1 MSHGLKRSRRGKPLN
16 RPSPGQAAAL
26 GGASI
31 AAAAIA
37 IGIAQIELSGQPQ
50 PHIWSN
56 SWLLVAL
63 SLAFAGLAIAVIFF
77 VASMFARESHPSAD
91 DNQAAGEVNGARQIT
106 ERRARPGEEG
116 EKGLASR
123 TGNVHN
129 EIHDGRFYGPV
140 VQARDVVYGSPPAR
154 PPSPPE
160 DPDTKPTR

>member
-1 MSHGLKRSRRGKPLN
+1 LN

-37 IGIAQIELSGQPQ
+37 IGVAQIELSGQPQ

-63 SLAFAGLAIAVIFF
+63 SLAFVGLAIAVVFF
-77 VASMFARESHPSAD
+77 VAAVFAREPRLSED
-91 DNQAAGEVNGARQIT
+91 DDQVAGEARDARQIT
-106 ERRARPGEEG
+106 SREAQPSEEG
-116 EKGLASR
+116 EKGLTSG
-123 TGNVHN
+123 TGNVHS
-129 EIHDGRFYGPV
+129 EIHGGTFHGPV
-140 VQARDVVYGSPPAR
+140 VQGRHVVYGPPPAR

-160 DPDTKPTR
+160 GPDTDQAR

>member
-1 MSHGLKRSRRGKPLN
+1 LN

-37 IGIAQIELSGQPQ
+37 IGVAQIELTGQPQ

-63 SLAFAGLAIAVIFF
+63 SLAFAGLAIAVVFF
-77 VASMFARESHPSAD
+77 VAAMFAREPRLSAD
-91 DNQAAGEVNGARQIT
+91 DDQAAGEADDARQVT
-106 ERRARPGEEG
+106 SREAQPGEEEG
-116 EKGLASR
+116 SGSASD

-129 EIHDGRFYGPV
+129 EIRDGKFYGPV
-140 VQARDVVYGSPPAR
+140 IQAGNVVYGSPAAQS
-154 PPSPPE
+154 SPRE
-160 DPDTKPTR
+160 GPDTEQAR

>member
-1 MSHGLKRSRRGKPLN
+1 LN

-37 IGIAQIELSGQPQ
+37 IGVAQIELTGQPQ

-63 SLAFAGLAIAVIFF
+63 SLAFSGLAIAVVFF
-77 VASMFARESHPSAD
+77 VAAMFAREPRLSAD
-91 DNQAAGEVNGARQIT
+91 DDQAAGEANDGRQIT
-106 ERRARPGEEG
+106 SREAQPS
-116 EKGLASR
+116 EKGQKGLTSGA
-123 TGNVHN
+123 GNVHS
-129 EIHDGRFYGPV
+129 EIHGGTFYGPV
-140 VQARDVVYGSPPAR
+140 LQGRDVVYGSPPAR

-160 DPDTKPTR
+160 GPDSESAR